1 MTEKLLQFIWQFRYF
16 NRTALLTKSG
26 AALRIVRPGQFNTNQ
41 GPDFRDALIKI
52 DQTWLAGHIE
62 LHIRAS
68 DWDKHGH
75 PQDPAYRN
83 IILHVVWEDDGC
95 SLGAAV
101 ETLELKQRVPKML
114 LKQYESWMERPSSI
128 PCSGSS
134 PKADDL
140 LWTSWK
146 DRLVTGRLERK
157 SRIIT
162 DKNILN
168 GNNWQETAWQLLA
181 RGFGGQ
187 VNADAFE
194 ALARSLPYRLL
205 ARQRHHVT
213 VMEALLL
220 GQSGLLET
228 APADKYLSLLRRE
241 YDFLQKKYGLQPSTV
256 QMQFLRM
263 RPASFPTIRLSQLA
277 VFIQQHPS
285 FFQDF
290 FGRATVSDMCAM
302 LNTSANDYWCYHY
315 TAQTASAYKQKKL
328 GKDMAA
334 SIIINS
340 IAPLVFAR
348 ASSAND
354 EQGKQRVL
362 GWLSS
367 LPAENNKII
376 SMWRSFDLTIKSAL
390 ETQALLELKTQYC
403 DYKNCLSC
411 SIGARLL
418 SNTFSM
424 SKPG

>member
-1 MTEKLLQFIWQFRYF
+1 MTERLLQFIWQFRYF
-16 NRTALLTKSG
+16 NRVALLTKTG

-68 DWDKHGH
+68 DWDRHGH

-83 IILHVVWEDDGC
+83 VILHVVWEDDGC
-95 SLGAAV
+95 SLGASV
-101 ETLELKQRVPKML
+101 EILELKQRVPKIL
-114 LKQYESWMERPSSI
+114 LKQFESWMQQPSSI
-128 PCSGSS
+128 PCAGNL
-134 PKADDL
+134 PNAEEL
-140 LWTSWK
+140 IWASWK
-146 DRLVTGRLERK
+146 DRLLIERLERK
-157 SRIIT
+157 SRTIT
-162 DKNILN
+162 GKNILN

-213 VMEALLL
+213 VIEALLL
-220 GQSGLLET
+220 GQSGLLDT
-228 APADKYLSLLRRE
+228 APADQYLSLLRRE
-241 YDFLQKKYGLQPSTV
+241 YDFLQKKYGLQPSSV
-256 QMQFLRM
+256 HMQFLRM

-277 VFIQQHPS
+277 MFMQQHPT

-290 FGRATVSDMCAM
+290 CRHADVTEILAM
-302 LNTSANDYWCYHY
+302 LNTAANDYWCYHY
-315 TAQTASAYKQKKL
+315 KPETTSAYKEKKL

-334 SIIINS
+334 TIVINS

-348 ASSAND
+348 ASGAGD

-367 LPAENNKII
+367 LPPEKNKVI
-376 SMWRSFDLTIKSAL
+376 SMWRGFNLTINSAMD
-390 ETQALLELKTQYC
+390 TQALLELKTQYC
-403 DYKNCLSC
+403 DAKNCLSC

-418 SNTFSM
+418 SNAFSLG
-424 SKPG
+424 KQG